1 MIYDILKP
9 FGFEK
14 EVIRDGTKIHRWNKF
29 ESINLPVNDKSKVNG
44 LAVYVSKDEDDVALV
59 VACDDSYFTQL
70 DAIFSEKFVEALK
83 AAYDFNLSQ
92 GMVMK
97 GLPTFFLR
105 SNGFGTIAGL
115 DI

>member
-14 EVIRDGTKIHRWNKF
+14 EVVKDGTKIHRWNKF
-29 ESINLPVNDKSKVNG
+29 ESINPPVNDKNKVSG
-44 LAVYVSKDEDDVALV
+44 IAVYVSKDEDDLAIVI
-59 VACDDSYFTQL
+59 ACDADYYTQL
-70 DAIFSEKFVEALK
+70 DAILSDKFVEALK
-83 AAYDFNLSQ
+83 AEYDFNLLQ

-97 GLPTFFLR
+97 GLVTFFLR